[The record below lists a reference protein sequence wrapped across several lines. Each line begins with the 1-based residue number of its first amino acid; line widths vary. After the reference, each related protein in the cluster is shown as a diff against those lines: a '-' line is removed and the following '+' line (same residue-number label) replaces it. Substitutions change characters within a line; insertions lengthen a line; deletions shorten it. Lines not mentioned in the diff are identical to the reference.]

1 MRAGS
6 KIYKG
11 IEVPISAPIHINKQG
26 REFYISG
33 LCYNT
38 ALIRYI
44 DSGEVI
50 EIKSSLVSKYLVG
63 L

>member
-11 IEVPISAPIHINKQG
+11 VEVPISAPIYINKQG

-38 ALIRYI
+38 AFCRYI
-44 DSGEVI
+44 DSGEII
-50 EIKSSLVSKYLVG
+50 EIKNSLVSKYLVG

>member
-11 IEVPISAPIHINKQG
+11 LEVPITAPMHINKQG

-33 LCYNT
+33 ICYNT
-38 ALIRYI
+38 AFCRYI
-44 DSGEVI
+44 DTGEII
-50 EIKSSLVSKYLVG
+50 EVKSNLVSKYLVG

>member
-38 ALIRYI
+38 AFCRYI
-44 DSGEVI
+44 DSGEVL
-50 EIKSSLVSKYLVG
+50 EINSNLVSKYLVG

>member
-1 MRAGS
+1 M
-6 KIYKG
+6 YKG
-11 IEVPISAPIHINKQG
+11 LEVPISAPIYINKQG

-38 ALIRYI
+38 AFCRYI
-44 DSGEVI
+44 DTGEII

>member
-1 MRAGS
+1 MRPGS
-6 KIYKG
+6 KLYKS
-11 IEVPISAPIHINKQG
+11 IEVPIHAVINTNKVG

-33 LCYNT
+33 ICYNT

-50 EIKSSLVSKYLVG
+50 EIKLGLLKNYL
-63 L
+63 

>member
-1 MRAGS
+1 MYR
-6 KIYKG
+6 G
-11 IEVPISAPIHINKQG
+11 IEVPINAVINTNKVG

-38 ALIRYI
+38 AFCRYI
-44 DSGEVI
+44 DSGEVL
-50 EIKSSLVSKYLVG
+50 EINSSLVSKYLVG

>member
-6 KIYKG
+6 KMYKG
-11 IEVPISAPIHINKQG
+11 VEVPTSATIHINKQG

-38 ALIRYI
+38 AFCRYI
-44 DSGEVI
+44 DTGEII
-50 EIKSSLVSKYLVG
+50 EINSSLVSKYIVAL
-63 L
+63 

>member
-6 KIYKG
+6 KMYRG
-11 IEVPISAPIHINKQG
+11 IEVPINAVINTNKVG

-38 ALIRYI
+38 AFCRYI
-44 DSGEVI
+44 DSGEVL
-50 EIKSSLVSKYLVG
+50 EINSSLVSKYLVG

>member
-11 IEVPISAPIHINKQG
+11 LEVPIHAVINTNKVW

-33 LCYNT
+33 ICYNT
-38 ALIRYI
+38 AFCRYI
-44 DSGEVI
+44 DTGEII
-50 EIKSSLVSKYLVG
+50 EINSSLVSKYLVG

>member
-11 IEVPISAPIHINKQG
+11 FEVPINAVINTNKVG

-38 ALIRYI
+38 AFCRYI
-44 DSGEVI
+44 DTGEII

>member
-1 MRAGS
+1 MRAGA
-6 KIYKG
+6 KMYKG
-11 IEVPISAPIHINKQG
+11 VEVPINALMHINKQG

-38 ALIRYI
+38 AFCRYI
-44 DSGEVI
+44 DTGEII
-50 EIKSSLVSKYLVG
+50 EINSSLVSKYLLG

>member
-11 IEVPISAPIHINKQG
+11 VEVPINAVINTNKVG

-38 ALIRYI
+38 AFCRYI
-44 DSGEVI
+44 DTGEII
-50 EIKSSLVSKYLVG
+50 EVKSNLVSKYLVG

>member
-6 KIYKG
+6 KLYKS
-11 IEVPISAPIHINKQG
+11 IEVPIHAVININKVG

-33 LCYNT
+33 ICYNT
-38 ALIRYI
+38 AFIRYI
-44 DSGEVI
+44 DTGEII

>member
-6 KIYKG
+6 KMYKG
-11 IEVPISAPIHINKQG
+11 LEVPISAPIHINKQG

-38 ALIRYI
+38 AFCRYI
-44 DSGEVI
+44 DTGEII
-50 EIKSSLVSKYLVG
+50 EIKSNLVSKYLVV

>member
-6 KIYKG
+6 RNYKSQ
-11 IEVPISAPIHINKQG
+11 EVPIHAVINTNKTG

-33 LCYNT
+33 ICYNT

-44 DSGEVI
+44 DTGELL
-50 EIKSSLVSKYLVG
+50 EINLGLLKNYL
-63 L
+63 

>member
-38 ALIRYI
+38 AFCRYI
-44 DSGEVI
+44 DTGEII
-50 EIKSSLVSKYLVG
+50 EINSNLVSKYLVG